1 MQKVEDIKTPTN
13 LKEFREGLKKYCLGS
28 KDSIFIYNK
37 INNTKVSVDINK
49 ISKMSDVFK
58 FIKNDNVLG
67 ITAREFDVIIMC
79 DTSTIKKKDLMMNEE
94 DAIIALKEAYL
105 FNNQDRDERN
115 NFLNSTQYAIEIIK
129 SGGKIKDEKDSKP
142 VQTSIISQYLNDL
155 YRHLFGEYFDT
166 ANTSKKEYHLS
177 KYH

>member
-1 MQKVEDIKTPTN
+1 MEKIEDIQTPKTLNHFKLN
-13 LKEFREGLKKYCLGS
+13 LKKFCLGGEN
-28 KDSIFIYNK
+28 DIFLYNTATGK
-37 INNTKVSVDINK
+37 EYKVDIEK
-49 ISKMSDVFK
+49 ISKISDVIELIQVK
-58 FIKNDNVLG
+58 SKHRILEDD
-67 ITAREFDVIIMC
+67 ISIILMC
-79 DTSTIKKKDLMMNEE
+79 DISHIKVRDLMLKKE
-94 DAIIALKEAYL
+94 DAILSLKEVYL

-115 NFLNSTQYAIEIIK
+115 NFLNSTPYAIEIIK

-166 ANTSKKEYHLS
+166 ANTAEKEYHLS